1 MLCKTPGPGV
11 LTAGP
16 TALVLPSLPVP
27 ALLGCTSVF
36 NSQIT
41 HPKHLPKRRK
51 LTQNNSLYSQSTSTV
66 FIAGFD
72 LIGVCATLTSV
83 VASHPHLSHNWP
95 APPASPSSLLG
106 SHRAPSKDERRGLAL
121 VLSTLTMR
129 TSFWDPPEDCWRR
142 EEGRAGVQAVS
153 TLANCQIQAGPWT
166 TRLCPLNSQE
176 AQAPHQR
183 VGAERRQAEPPS
195 RAPLS
200 MVSKVRAGCINQEGS
215 TAPVQGSCPSIVL
228 RDS

>member
-1 MLCKTPGPGV
+1 M
-11 LTAGP
+11 
-16 TALVLPSLPVP
+16 
-27 ALLGCTSVF
+27 
-36 NSQIT
+36 

-51 LTQNNSLYSQSTSTV
+51 LTQNNLLYSQSTSTV

-72 LIGVCATLTSV
+72 LIGVRATLTCHGLTPTPV
-83 VASHPHLSHNWP
+83 THWP

-129 TSFWDPPEDCWRR
+129 TSFWGPPEDCRRR
-142 EEGRAGVQAVS
+142 EEGRACVQAVS

-176 AQAPHQR
+176 ARAPRQR
-183 VGAERRQAEPPS
+183 VGAERRQDG
-195 RAPLS
+195 PLRQS
-200 MVSKVRAGCINQEGS
+200 PRAGH
-215 TAPVQGSCPSIVL
+215 P
-228 RDS
+228 